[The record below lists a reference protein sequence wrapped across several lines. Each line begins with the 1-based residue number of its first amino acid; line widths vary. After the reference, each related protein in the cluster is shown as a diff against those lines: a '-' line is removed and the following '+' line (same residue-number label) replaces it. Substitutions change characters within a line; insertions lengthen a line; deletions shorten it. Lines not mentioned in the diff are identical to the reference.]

1 MIKHKEPDD
10 EFTIE
15 GKTTTSFQD
24 TFIYNHNEFFKDED
38 NIPQKSI
45 SAKLITLPKKSGYD
59 WEILENKKVVL
70 VLKGIRFNN
79 DEKKF
84 LMSVDGMKFLIEGYK
99 QGWSSVSKFKEEIK
113 KIK

>member
-1 MIKHKEPDD
+1 MIKHKDPDD
-10 EFTIE
+10 ECTLE
-15 GKTTTSFQD
+15 NKTTTSFQD
-24 TFIYNHNEFFKDED
+24 TFIYNHNEFFKDEEYV
-38 NIPQKSI
+38 PQKLI

-59 WEILENKKVVL
+59 WEILEDKKSVL

-84 LMSVDGMKFLIEGYK
+84 LMSADGMKFLIDGYK
-99 QGWSSVSKFKEEIK
+99 KGWSSVSKFKEEIK